1 MMANVGVLPQG
12 APELG
17 VVYKFILPLAI
28 PMLLFSANLRSV
40 RWVFAPGLKEGQ
52 RVRLSDF

>member
-1 MMANVGVLPQG
+1 MANVGVLPHG

-40 RWVFAPGLKEGQ
+40 LWPLACCITASLQ
-52 RVRLSDF
+52 ALQ

>member
-1 MMANVGVLPQG
+1 MLMANVGVLPYG

-28 PMLLFSANLRSV
+28 PMLLFSANLR
-40 RWVFAPGLKEGQ
+40 
-52 RVRLSDF
+52 